1 MPFWPLST
9 SGAGIAP
16 AMLVQHLGAPGFA
29 RAALE
34 AVHQAGVPAA
44 SWSVYR
50 LQPRLPQQPPVMHVS
65 ASLGVADT
73 TQACFAAYRDGLYR
87 ADRSFDDVP
96 RNGCGVLRMH
106 ADDMPN
112 PAHRDAIYR
121 RHGMRERLSVVQ
133 RQADDS
139 LLAVNFYSH
148 DHQGRFP
155 AGATEGVAALAPV
168 LLAAVQR
175 HVQWLPAAAA
185 PPAAAAEPTL
195 RQRLLQQAPALTAR
209 ELDVCERLLQGL
221 SYDGV
226 AADLGLSLST
236 VKTYR
241 ARAFA
246 RLDIHFRNQLFARLA
261 G

>member
-1 MPFWPLST
+1 MQLWPMPT
-9 SGAGIAP
+9 TGAGVAP
-16 AMLVQHLGAPGFA
+16 AMLVQHLGEPGFA

-44 SWSVYR
+44 SWAVY
-50 LQPRLPQQPPVMHVS
+50 QVQPQQPPVMHVS

-73 TQACFAAYRDGLYR
+73 TGACFQAYRDGLYR
-87 ADRSFDDVP
+87 ADRSFDGVP
-96 RNGCGVLRMH
+96 RNGCGVLRMQ
-106 ADDMPN
+106 ADDVPN

-133 RQADDS
+133 RQADGS

-148 DHQGRFP
+148 DHQGCFP

-175 HVQWLPAAAA
+175 HVQWRPAVATAAAA
-185 PPAAAAEPTL
+185 AGPTL
-195 RQRLLQQAPALTAR
+195 RQRLQQQAPALTGR

-261 G
+261 S